1 MISTSLANICGQ
13 DNLAGM
19 FYLCAGSLYCEPI
32 SQKSILRFM
41 IECCRK
47 NVTLRN
53 ESHYE
58 ENVMTEEQ
66 KKAIIESGKNY
77 FRTSIIPNHIKNLNK
92 LHLKD
97 FDINPFLINYLSAF
111 LCGDTTPHSMAKALV
126 YPRILGTSVNTSFGQ
141 NIQIFISQLA
151 QVAGCASGIEGI
163 DIEFIDAIDGRKKY
177 CQCKAG
183 PQTIN
188 KDDVD
193 TILGHFKRLIGKARL
208 DRIALQMDDMIV
220 GVLYGERISANY
232 KTIATTYPV
241 YCGVEFWEHITG
253 DRTFYYQFAKAF
265 GEVVEEDGID
275 GSSIIMQKIDDIA
288 KEIIE
293 KGGL

>member
-1 MISTSLANICGQ
+1 
-13 DNLAGM
+13 
-19 FYLCAGSLYCEPI
+19 
-32 SQKSILRFM
+32 
-41 IECCRK
+41 
-47 NVTLRN
+47 
-53 ESHYE
+53 
-58 ENVMTEEQ
+58 MTEDQ

-77 FRTSIIPNHIKNLNK
+77 FRTSIIPNHIKNLQK

-97 FDINPFLINYLSAF
+97 FDINPFLINYLAAF
-111 LCGDTTPHSMAKALV
+111 LCGNTDPRSMAKALI

-151 QVAGCASGIEGI
+151 EVAGCASGIDGI

-208 DRIALQMDDMIV
+208 DRISLQLDDMIV

-241 YCGVEFWEHITG
+241 YCGTEFWEHLTG
-253 DRTFYYQFAKAF
+253 DPNFYYQLAKAF

-275 GSSIIMQKIDDIA
+275 GSSLILQKVEELA
-288 KEIIE
+288 EEIKE
-293 KGGL
+293 KGRL